1 MALLIS
7 KTCAQSS
14 IVRIGIN
21 GLSCSA
27 CVKSVEM
34 QIRKLDFVTDLEMD
48 IIGTEAL
55 ILVQHKRSFE
65 LNKLVRAVYKA
76 GFSVRDV
83 KLKWSLSEFK
93 LKEDGIYDWFGMQ
106 IRILNQENVLS
117 NNEQFVQLVVKN
129 IYPSLQESKYLENIK
144 WRKANGINRLV

>member
-1 MALLIS
+1 
-7 KTCAQSS
+7 
-14 IVRIGIN
+14 
-21 GLSCSA
+21 
-27 CVKSVEM
+27 M

-117 NNEQFVQLVVKN
+117 NNEQFVQLVVK
-129 IYPSLQESKYLENIK
+129 KYLPEPSRIEIFREYKVEKSQWNQSF
-144 WRKANGINRLV
+144 GLML